1 MPEQDGPGG
10 QAGRGRRIWVVPQLR
25 DGRVTRVSWEV
36 LAAARCLAAAL
47 TGSAASIRTVR
58 VDAVLLGSGLDAA
71 AQELAQ
77 RDLAAVHVADHPV
90 LATYTPG
97 AWIGVLAPAIAAER
111 PDYVLFPH
119 TYQTVDFVPRLA
131 QRAGTGLLPEVT
143 GFAMDTAGTAAP
155 AAPASPARAASGA
168 AGEAA
173 AGGRPGDRD
182 GEPAGDGLVW
192 TRPVLGGKLQARVR
206 VRGAGTVL
214 VSVQSGSFPA
224 DGTAPAVPGAPT
236 APAAPSEAGAAAP
249 AAESKLEPLPVDP
262 LQARPD
268 REVLGYQEAAAQQV
282 DLTKAGIIVAVGRG
296 VGGADK
302 LGPIEELAR
311 ALGAE
316 IGASRPVIDS
326 GWLPRE
332 RQIGSSGQTVSPRLY
347 IAAGISGAIQH
358 LVGMKGS
365 AVIVAIN
372 KDPSAPIFTVAR
384 YGLVGDLH
392 ELVPALT
399 AAVKA
404 AQG

>member
-1 MPEQDGPGG
+1 
-10 QAGRGRRIWVVPQLR
+10 
-25 DGRVTRVSWEV
+25 
-36 LAAARCLAAAL
+36 
-47 TGSAASIRTVR
+47 
-58 VDAVLLGSGLDAA
+58 
-71 AQELAQ
+71 
-77 RDLAAVHVADHPV
+77 
-90 LATYTPG
+90 
-97 AWIGVLAPAIAAER
+97 
-111 PDYVLFPH
+111 VLFPH

-131 QRAGTGLLPEVT
+131 QCTGAGLLPEVT
-143 GFAMDTAGTAAP
+143 GFALAAAP
-155 AAPASPARAASGA
+155 AA
-168 AGEAA
+168 A
-173 AGGRPGDRD
+173 AGG
-182 GEPAGDGLVW
+182 EPAEDGLVW
-192 TRPVLGGKLQARVR
+192 TRPVLGGKLHAQVR

-224 DGTAPAVPGAPT
+224 DALPEASAD
-236 APAAPSEAGAAAP
+236 APAADT
-249 AAESKLEPLPVDP
+249 KVRPLPVDP
-262 LQARPD
+262 QQARPD
-268 REVLGYQEAAAQQV
+268 REVLGYEEAAAQQV

-404 AQG
+404 ARA

>member
-1 MPEQDGPGG
+1 MPEPGG
-10 QAGRGRRIWVVPQLR
+10 QAVQAGRGRRIWVVPQLR
-25 DGRVTRVSWEV
+25 DGRVTRVSWEA
-36 LAAARCLAAAL
+36 LAAAGRLAAAL
-47 TGSAASIRTVR
+47 AGSASSIRTVGT
-58 VDAVLLGSGLDAA
+58 VSINAVLLGSGVDAA
-71 AQELAQ
+71 ARVLAQ
-77 RDLAAVHVADHPV
+77 RDLAAVLVADHPA
-90 LATYTPG
+90 LAAYTPG

-131 QRAGTGLLPEVT
+131 QRTGAGLLPEVT
-143 GFAMDTAGTAAP
+143 GFATATGV
-155 AAPASPARAASGA
+155 
-168 AGEAA
+168 AGEAPTSA
-173 AGGRPGDRD
+173 AGAD

-224 DGTAPAVPGAPT
+224 DALAAAAPAGSDAPDAPDAAAAAGA
-236 APAAPSEAGAAAP
+236 ASAGAAAATAAADAP
-249 AAESKLEPLPVDP
+249 AADTKLRPLPFDSQ
-262 LQARPD
+262 QALPD
-268 REVLGYQEAAAQQV
+268 REVLGYEEAAAQQV

-311 ALGAE
+311 VLGAE

-404 AQG
+404 ARG

>member
-1 MPEQDGPGG
+1 MPELDGQAGQGG
-10 QAGRGRRIWVVPQLR
+10 QAGRDGQAGQLGGGRRIWVVPQLR
-25 DGRVTRVSWEV
+25 DGRVTRVSWEA
-36 LAAARCLAAAL
+36 LAAAGRLAAAL
-47 TGSAASIRTVR
+47 AATAPSSRTVTPIPIA
-58 VDAVLLGSGLDAA
+58 AVLLGSGLDAA
-71 AQELAQ
+71 ARELAQ
-77 RDLAAVHVADHPV
+77 RGLAAVLVADHPA
-90 LATYTPG
+90 LAAYTPG
-97 AWIGVLAPAIAAER
+97 AWIGVLAPAIGAER

-131 QRAGTGLLPEVT
+131 QRTGAGLLPEVT
-143 GFAMDTAGTAAP
+143 GFAP
-155 AAPASPARAASGA
+155 AAAATPGA
-168 AGEAA
+168 GGEA
-173 AGGRPGDRD
+173 
-182 GEPAGDGLVW
+182 AGDGLVW

-224 DGTAPAVPGAPT
+224 DAL
-236 APAAPSEAGAAAP
+236 PAAAADGDADGN
-249 AAESKLEPLPVDP
+249 ADGNAKVQLLPVDP
-262 LQARPD
+262 ALARPD
-268 REVLGYQEAAAQQV
+268 REVLGYEEAAAQQV

-311 ALGAE
+311 VLGAE

-404 AQG
+404 AQS

>member
-1 MPEQDGPGG
+1 MPELDG
-10 QAGRGRRIWVVPQLR
+10 QAGQAGQGGQRGHGWQPGAGTRIWVVPQLR
-25 DGRVTRVSWEV
+25 DGRVTRVSWEA
-36 LAAARCLAAAL
+36 LAAAGRLAAAL
-47 TGSAASIRTVR
+47 AGSAPSVHPVR
-58 VDAVLLGSGLDAA
+58 AVPINAVLLGSGVDAA
-71 AQELAQ
+71 ARELAQ
-77 RDLAAVHVADHPV
+77 RDLAAVLVADHPA
-90 LATYTPG
+90 LAAYTPG
-97 AWIGVLAPAIAAER
+97 AWIGVLAPAIGAER

-131 QRAGTGLLPEVT
+131 QHTGAGLLPEVT
-143 GFAMDTAGTAAP
+143 GFAPAAAPTAP
-155 AAPASPARAASGA
+155 AAGA
-168 AGEAA
+168 G
-173 AGGRPGDRD
+173 
-182 GEPAGDGLVW
+182 GEPAEDGLVW

-224 DGTAPAVPGAPT
+224 DALSEATAD
-236 APAAPSEAGAAAP
+236 APAADT
-249 AAESKLEPLPVDP
+249 KLRPLPVDP
-262 LQARPD
+262 QQARPD
-268 REVLGYQEAAAQQV
+268 REVLGYEEAAAQQV

>member
-1 MPEQDGPGG
+1 MPELDG
-10 QAGRGRRIWVVPQLR
+10 QAGQAGQGGQPGGGRRIWIVPQLR
-25 DGRVTRVSWEV
+25 DGRVMRASWEA
-36 LAAARCLAAAL
+36 LAAAGRLAAAL
-47 TGSAASIRTVR
+47 AASAPSTRTVPT
-58 VDAVLLGSGLDAA
+58 VPTVSPLPITAVLLGSGLDAA
-71 AQELAQ
+71 ARELAQ
-77 RDLAAVHVADHPV
+77 RGLAAVLVADHPA
-90 LATYTPG
+90 LAAYTPG
-97 AWIGVLAPAIAAER
+97 AWIGVLAPAIGAER

-131 QRAGTGLLPEVT
+131 QRTGSGLLPEVT
-143 GFAMDTAGTAAP
+143 GFAP
-155 AAPASPARAASGA
+155 AAAATGSPDGA
-168 AGEAA
+168 ATNAAGAGGEA
-173 AGGRPGDRD
+173 
-182 GEPAGDGLVW
+182 AGDGLVW

-224 DGTAPAVPGAPT
+224 DAL
-236 APAAPSEAGAAAP
+236 PAAAADGDA
-249 AAESKLEPLPVDP
+249 KLQPLPVDP
-262 LQARPD
+262 AQARPD
-268 REVLGYQEAAAQQV
+268 REVLGYEEAAAQQV

-404 AQG
+404 AQN

>member
-1 MPEQDGPGG
+1 M
-10 QAGRGRRIWVVPQLR
+10 AARVWVVPQLR
-25 DGRVTRVSWEV
+25 EGRVSRISWETV
-36 LAAARCLAAAL
+36 AAARRLAATQGAL
-47 TGSAASIRTVR
+47 AE
-58 VDAVLLGSGLDAA
+58 AVLLGSGLEGAA
-71 AQELAQ
+71 REVAG
-77 RDLAAVHVADHPV
+77 RGLAAVHVADHPA

-97 AWIGVLAPAIAAER
+97 AFIGVLAPALAAER
-111 PDYVLFPH
+111 PDFVLFPH

-131 QRAGTGLLPEVT
+131 QRTGAALLPEVT
-143 GFAMDTAGTAAP
+143 GFAAAEGGGAGEP
-155 AAPASPARAASGA
+155 GQGA
-168 AGEAA
+168 AA
-173 AGGRPGDRD
+173 D
-182 GEPAGDGLVW
+182 LVW
-192 TRPVLGGKLQARVR
+192 TRPALGGKLQARVR

-214 VSVQSGSFPA
+214 VSVQSGAFPA
-224 DGTAPAVPGAPT
+224 DAADAAEPAGQAGPASPQD
-236 APAAPSEAGAAAP
+236 PAAAAAP
-249 AAESKLEPLPVDP
+249 AASGPPAAVAEVKPLPVDP
-262 LQARPD
+262 ALAVPD
-268 REVLGYQEAAAQQV
+268 REVLGYEQVTAQQV
-282 DLTKAGIIVAVGRG
+282 DLTKADIIVAVGRG

-365 AVIVAIN
+365 SVIVAIN
-372 KDPSAPIFTVAR
+372 KDPSAPIFSVAD
-384 YGLVGDLH
+384 YGVVGDLH

-404 AQG
+404 ARG

>member
-1 MPEQDGPGG
+1 M
-10 QAGRGRRIWVVPQLR
+10 
-25 DGRVTRVSWEV
+25 
-36 LAAARCLAAAL
+36 
-47 TGSAASIRTVR
+47 
-58 VDAVLLGSGLDAA
+58 
-71 AQELAQ
+71 
-77 RDLAAVHVADHPV
+77 
-90 LATYTPG
+90 
-97 AWIGVLAPAIAAER
+97 
-111 PDYVLFPH
+111 LFPH

-143 GFAMDTAGTAAP
+143 GFSA
-155 AAPASPARAASGA
+155 
-168 AGEAA
+168 AA
-173 AGGRPGDRD
+173 AGSGDA
-182 GEPAGDGLVW
+182 PTGDGLVW

-206 VRGAGTVL
+206 VRGVGTVL

-224 DGTAPAVPGAPT
+224 DSTAP
-236 APAAPSEAGAAAP
+236 PAAGAAPP
-249 AAESKLEPLPVDP
+249 ADSEIRALPVDP
-262 LQARPD
+262 AEVRPD

-311 ALGAE
+311 VLGAE

-372 KDPSAPIFTVAR
+372 KDPSAPIFSVAR

-399 AAVKA
+399 AAIKA

>member
-1 MPEQDGPGG
+1 MPEPDGQGG
-10 QAGRGRRIWVVPQLR
+10 QGGQLGRDRRIWVVPQLR
-25 DGRVTRVSWEV
+25 EGRVTRVSWEA
-36 LAAARCLAAAL
+36 LAAAGRLAAAL
-47 TGSAASIRTVR
+47 AASAPSDRAVR
-58 VDAVLLGSGLDAA
+58 VEAVLLGSGLDAA
-71 AQELAQ
+71 ARELAQ
-77 RDLAAVHVADHPV
+77 RGLAAVLVADHPA
-90 LATYTPG
+90 LAAYTPG
-97 AWIGVLAPAIAAER
+97 AWIGVLAPAIGAER

-131 QRAGTGLLPEVT
+131 QRTGAGLLPEVT
-143 GFAMDTAGTAAP
+143 GFAPGAAATAG
-155 AAPASPARAASGA
+155 
-168 AGEAA
+168 AGEEA
-173 AGGRPGDRD
+173 
-182 GEPAGDGLVW
+182 AGDGLVW

-224 DGTAPAVPGAPT
+224 DAL
-236 APAAPSEAGAAAP
+236 PAAAADGNADGDDDCN
-249 AAESKLEPLPVDP
+249 ATLQSLPVDA
-262 LQARPD
+262 QQVRPD
-268 REVLGYQEAAAQQV
+268 REVLGYEEAAAQQV

-311 ALGAE
+311 VLGAE

-358 LVGMKGS
+358 LVGMKGA

>member
-1 MPEQDGPGG
+1 MPELDG
-10 QAGRGRRIWVVPQLR
+10 QAGQVGQGGQPGRERRIWVVPQLR
-25 DGRVTRVSWEV
+25 DGRVTRASWEA
-36 LAAARCLAAAL
+36 LAAAGRLAAAL
-47 TGSAASIRTVR
+47 AGSAPSNRTGGAVPT
-58 VDAVLLGSGLDAA
+58 VPTVPISAVLLGSGVDAA
-71 AQELAQ
+71 ARELAQ
-77 RDLAAVHVADHPV
+77 RDLAAVLVADHPV
-90 LATYTPG
+90 LAAYTPG
-97 AWIGVLAPAIAAER
+97 AWIGVLAPAIGAER

-131 QRAGTGLLPEVT
+131 QRTGAGLLPEVT
-143 GFAMDTAGTAAP
+143 GFAPAAAP
-155 AAPASPARAASGA
+155 APPA
-168 AGEAA
+168 AA
-173 AGGRPGDRD
+173 AG

-224 DGTAPAVPGAPT
+224 AALPPAAPT
-236 APAAPSEAGAAAP
+236 GPAAATPGPADAPAADT
-249 AAESKLEPLPVDP
+249 KLRPLPVDP
-262 LQARPD
+262 QQARPD
-268 REVLGYQEAAAQQV
+268 REVLGYEEAAAQQV

>member
-1 MPEQDGPGG
+1 MPEQDGEGG
-10 QAGRGRRIWVVPQLR
+10 QSGRGRRIWVVPQLR
-25 DGRVTRVSWEV
+25 DGRVTRVSWEA
-36 LAAARCLAAAL
+36 LAAARRLAAAL
-47 TGSAASIRTVR
+47 AGSATSIRVE
-58 VDAVLLGSGLDAA
+58 AVLLGSGLDAA
-71 AQELAQ
+71 ARELAQ
-77 RDLAAVHVADHPV
+77 RDLAGVHVADHPV
-90 LATYTPG
+90 LAAYTPG
-97 AWIGVLAPAIAAER
+97 AWIGVLAPAIGAER

-143 GFAMDTAGTAAP
+143 GLSADTALSASAAP
-155 AAPASPARAASGA
+155 APPANGA
-168 AGEAA
+168 
-173 AGGRPGDRD
+173 
-182 GEPAGDGLVW
+182 AGDGLVW

-224 DGTAPAVPGAPT
+224 DGLAQAAQAVS
-236 APAAPSEAGAAAP
+236 AAAGAAGAAP
-249 AAESKLEPLPVDP
+249 AAEGKLEPLPVDP
-262 LQARPD
+262 SQARPD

-384 YGLVGDLH
+384 YGWVGDLH

-404 AQG
+404 ARG

>member
-1 MPEQDGPGG
+1 MPEQDGEGG
-10 QAGRGRRIWVVPQLR
+10 QGGRGRRIWVVPQLR
-25 DGRVTRVSWEV
+25 DGRVTRVSWEA
-36 LAAARCLAAAL
+36 LAAARRLAAAL
-47 TGSAASIRTVR
+47 AGSAASIRVE
-58 VDAVLLGSGLDAA
+58 AVLLGSGLDAA
-71 AQELAQ
+71 ARELAQ
-77 RDLAAVHVADHPV
+77 RGLDAVHVADHPV
-90 LATYTPG
+90 LAAYTPG
-97 AWIGVLAPAIAAER
+97 AWIGVLAPAIGAER

-131 QRAGTGLLPEVT
+131 QRAGAGLLPEVT
-143 GFAMDTAGTAAP
+143 GLSADGALGAS
-155 AAPASPARAASGA
+155 AAPASPASGA
-168 AGEAA
+168 
-173 AGGRPGDRD
+173 
-182 GEPAGDGLVW
+182 AGDGLVW

-224 DGTAPAVPGAPT
+224 DGLPPA
-236 APAAPSEAGAAAP
+236 APAAPAEPGAAATPAAP
-249 AAESKLEPLPVDP
+249 AAEGKLEPLPVDP
-262 LQARPD
+262 SQARPD

-404 AQG
+404 ARG

>member
-1 MPEQDGPGG
+1 MPEPDG
-10 QAGRGRRIWVVPQLR
+10 QAGQAGQAGEDGQRAQGEQPGPDRRIWVVPQLR
-25 DGRVTRVSWEV
+25 EGRVTRVSWEAV
-36 LAAARCLAAAL
+36 AAAGRLAAAL
-47 TGSAASIRTVR
+47 AVSAPSDGTVR
-58 VDAVLLGSGLDAA
+58 IDAVLLGSGLYAA
-71 AQELAQ
+71 ARELAQ
-77 RDLAAVHVADHPV
+77 RGLAAVLVADHPA
-90 LATYTPG
+90 LAAYTPG
-97 AWIGVLAPAIAAER
+97 AWIGVLAPAIGAER

-131 QRAGTGLLPEVT
+131 QRTGAGLLPEVT
-143 GFAMDTAGTAAP
+143 GFAPAAAATAGA
-155 AAPASPARAASGA
+155 G
-168 AGEAA
+168 GEA
-173 AGGRPGDRD
+173 
-182 GEPAGDGLVW
+182 AGDGLVW

-224 DGTAPAVPGAPT
+224 DAL
-236 APAAPSEAGAAAP
+236 PAAAADGAAAGD
-249 AAESKLEPLPVDP
+249 AAGNADGHADGHAKLQSLPVDP
-262 LQARPD
+262 AQARPD
-268 REVLGYQEAAAQQV
+268 REVLGYEEAAAQQV

-311 ALGAE
+311 VLGAE

-358 LVGMKGS
+358 LVGMKGA

>member
-1 MPEQDGPGG
+1 MPELDG
-10 QAGRGRRIWVVPQLR
+10 QAGQAGQGGQPGGGRRIWVVPQLR
-25 DGRVTRVSWEV
+25 DGRVTRVSWEA
-36 LAAARCLAAAL
+36 LAAAGRLAAAL
-47 TGSAASIRTVR
+47 AASAPSTRTVST
-58 VDAVLLGSGLDAA
+58 VPTVPPLPVTAVLLGSGLDAA
-71 AQELAQ
+71 ARELA
-77 RDLAAVHVADHPV
+77 RRGLAAVLVADHPA

-97 AWIGVLAPAIAAER
+97 AWIGVLAPAIGAER

-131 QRAGTGLLPEVT
+131 QRTGAGLLPEVT
-143 GFAMDTAGTAAP
+143 GFAP
-155 AAPASPARAASGA
+155 AAAATGSPDGA
-168 AGEAA
+168 ATNAAGAGGEA
-173 AGGRPGDRD
+173 
-182 GEPAGDGLVW
+182 AGDGLVW

-206 VRGAGTVL
+206 VRGVGTVL

-224 DGTAPAVPGAPT
+224 DAL
-236 APAAPSEAGAAAP
+236 PAAAADGDAD
-249 AAESKLEPLPVDP
+249 AKLQPLPVDP
-262 LQARPD
+262 AQARPD
-268 REVLGYQEAAAQQV
+268 REVLGYEEAAAQQV

-404 AQG
+404 AQS

>member
-1 MPEQDGPGG
+1 
-10 QAGRGRRIWVVPQLR
+10 VPQLR
-25 DGRVTRVSWEV
+25 DGRVTRVSWEA
-36 LAAARCLAAAL
+36 LAAAGRLAAAL
-47 TGSAASIRTVR
+47 AGSAPSVRTVPIN
-58 VDAVLLGSGLDAA
+58 AVLLGSGLDAA
-71 AQELAQ
+71 ARELAQ
-77 RDLAAVHVADHPV
+77 RDLAAVLVADHPA
-90 LATYTPG
+90 LAAYTPG
-97 AWIGVLAPAIAAER
+97 AWIGVLAPAISAER

-131 QRAGTGLLPEVT
+131 QRTGAGLLPEVT
-143 GFAMDTAGTAAP
+143 GFALAPAPTAPTAP
-155 AAPASPARAASGA
+155 AAGA
-168 AGEAA
+168 G
-173 AGGRPGDRD
+173 
-182 GEPAGDGLVW
+182 GEPAEDGLVW

-224 DGTAPAVPGAPT
+224 DALPEATAD
-236 APAAPSEAGAAAP
+236 APAADT
-249 AAESKLEPLPVDP
+249 KLRPLPVDP
-262 LQARPD
+262 QQARPD
-268 REVLGYQEAAAQQV
+268 REVLGYEEAAAHQV

>member
-1 MPEQDGPGG
+1 MPELDGQAG

-25 DGRVTRVSWEV
+25 DGRMTRVSWEA
-36 LAAARCLAAAL
+36 LAAAGRLAAAL
-47 TGSAASIRTVR
+47 AGAAPSVC
-58 VDAVLLGSGLDAA
+58 VEVVLLGSGLDAA
-71 AQELAQ
+71 ARELAQ
-77 RDLAAVHVADHPV
+77 RDLAAVLVADHPA
-90 LATYTPG
+90 LAAYTPG
-97 AWIGVLAPAIAAER
+97 AWIGVLAPAIGAER

-131 QRAGTGLLPEVT
+131 QRTGAGLLPEVT
-143 GFAMDTAGTAAP
+143 GFALAAGPTAPAASAAP
-155 AAPASPARAASGA
+155 AA
-168 AGEAA
+168 A
-173 AGGRPGDRD
+173 AGG
-182 GEPAGDGLVW
+182 EPPGDGLVW

-224 DGTAPAVPGAPT
+224 DALP
-236 APAAPSEAGAAAP
+236 PAAPTGSAAPDTPAAAAAP
-249 AAESKLEPLPVDP
+249 AAAVAAATPAAAEAKLRPLPVDP
-262 LQARPD
+262 SQARPD
-268 REVLGYQEAAAQQV
+268 REVLGYEEAAAQQV

-372 KDPSAPIFTVAR
+372 KDPTAPIFTVAR

>member
-1 MPEQDGPGG
+1 MPELDGQGG
-10 QAGRGRRIWVVPQLR
+10 QAGQAGQDGQAGQGGQDGQAGGGRRIWVVPQLR
-25 DGRVTRVSWEV
+25 DGRVTRVSWEA
-36 LAAARCLAAAL
+36 LAAAGRLAAAL
-47 TGSAASIRTVR
+47 AASAPSGPAARTAPGVP
-58 VDAVLLGSGLDAA
+58 VAAVLLGSGVDAA
-71 AQELAQ
+71 ARELAQ
-77 RDLAAVHVADHPV
+77 RGLATVLVADHPA
-90 LATYTPG
+90 LAAYTPG
-97 AWIGVLAPAIAAER
+97 AWIGVLAPAIGAER

-131 QRAGTGLLPEVT
+131 QRTGAGLLPEVT
-143 GFAMDTAGTAAP
+143 GFAAAAADPGGAG
-155 AAPASPARAASGA
+155 
-168 AGEAA
+168 GEA
-173 AGGRPGDRD
+173 
-182 GEPAGDGLVW
+182 AGDGLVW

-224 DGTAPAVPGAPT
+224 DAL
-236 APAAPSEAGAAAP
+236 PAAAADGN
-249 AAESKLEPLPVDP
+249 AEIRPLAVDP
-262 LQARPD
+262 AQARPD
-268 REVLGYQEAAAQQV
+268 REVLGYEEAAAQQV

-311 ALGAE
+311 TLGAE

>member
-1 MPEQDGPGG
+1 MAELDG
-10 QAGRGRRIWVVPQLR
+10 QAGQAGQGGQPARGRRIWVVPQLR
-25 DGRVTRVSWEV
+25 DGRVTRVSWEA
-36 LAAARCLAAAL
+36 LAAAGRLAAAL
-47 TGSAASIRTVR
+47 AGSAPSVR
-58 VDAVLLGSGLDAA
+58 PVRAVPINAVLLGSGVDAA
-71 AQELAQ
+71 ARELA
-77 RDLAAVHVADHPV
+77 RRGLAAVLVADHPA
-90 LATYTPG
+90 LAAYTPG
-97 AWIGVLAPAIAAER
+97 AWIGVLAPAIGAER

-131 QRAGTGLLPEVT
+131 QRTGAGLLPEVT
-143 GFAMDTAGTAAP
+143 DFAP
-155 AAPASPARAASGA
+155 AAAATGSPDGA
-168 AGEAA
+168 ATNA
-173 AGGRPGDRD
+173 AGAGGDA
-182 GEPAGDGLVW
+182 AGDGLVW

-224 DGTAPAVPGAPT
+224 DAL
-236 APAAPSEAGAAAP
+236 PAAAADGDAD
-249 AAESKLEPLPVDP
+249 AKLQPLPVDP
-262 LQARPD
+262 AQARPD
-268 REVLGYQEAAAQQV
+268 REVLGYEEAAAQQV

>member
-1 MPEQDGPGG
+1 MPEPDGEAG
-10 QAGRGRRIWVVPQLR
+10 QAGQAGQGGQPAGGRRIWVVPQLR
-25 DGRVTRVSWEV
+25 DGRVTRASWEA
-36 LAAARCLAAAL
+36 LAAAGQLAAAL
-47 TGSAASIRTVR
+47 AASAPSSSAVPTVSI
-58 VDAVLLGSGLDAA
+58 DAVLLGSGVAA
-71 AQELAQ
+71 AAGELAQ
-77 RDLAAVHVADHPV
+77 RGVAAVLVADHPA
-90 LATYTPG
+90 LAAYTPG
-97 AWIGVLAPAIAAER
+97 AWIGVLAPAIGAER

-131 QRAGTGLLPEVT
+131 QRTGAGLLPEVT
-143 GFAMDTAGTAAP
+143 GFAPAAAATAG
-155 AAPASPARAASGA
+155 
-168 AGEAA
+168 
-173 AGGRPGDRD
+173 AGGVA
-182 GEPAGDGLVW
+182 AGDGLVW

-224 DGTAPAVPGAPT
+224 DAL
-236 APAAPSEAGAAAP
+236 PAAAADGDV
-249 AAESKLEPLPVDP
+249 KLQPLPVDP
-262 LQARPD
+262 AQARPD
-268 REVLGYQEAAAQQV
+268 REILGYEEAAAQQV

>member
-1 MPEQDGPGG
+1 MPELDGQAGQGG
-10 QAGRGRRIWVVPQLR
+10 QAGQDGRDGQGGQGGQPGGGRRIWVVPQLR
-25 DGRVTRVSWEV
+25 DGRVTRVSWEA
-36 LAAARCLAAAL
+36 LAAAGRLAATL
-47 TGSAASIRTVR
+47 AASAPSSRTAATVP
-58 VDAVLLGSGLDAA
+58 VAAVLLGSGVDAA
-71 AQELAQ
+71 ARELAQ
-77 RDLAAVHVADHPV
+77 RGVAAVLVADHPA
-90 LATYTPG
+90 LAAYTPG
-97 AWIGVLAPAIAAER
+97 AWIGVLAPAIGAER
-111 PDYVLFPH
+111 PHYVLFPH
-119 TYQTVDFVPRLA
+119 TYQTADFVPRLA
-131 QRAGTGLLPEVT
+131 QRTGAGLLPEVT
-143 GFAMDTAGTAAP
+143 GFGP
-155 AAPASPARAASGA
+155 AAADA
-168 AGEAA
+168 AG
-173 AGGRPGDRD
+173 AGG
-182 GEPAGDGLVW
+182 EAAGDGLVW

-224 DGTAPAVPGAPT
+224 DAP
-236 APAAPSEAGAAAP
+236 PAAAAKGDADGN
-249 AAESKLEPLPVDP
+249 AKVQPLPVDAA
-262 LQARPD
+262 QAQPD
-268 REVLGYQEAAAQQV
+268 REVLGYEEAAAQQV

-311 ALGAE
+311 TLGAE

>member
-1 MPEQDGPGG
+1 MATPEGQAGQDGQDGQDGG
-10 QAGRGRRIWVVPQLR
+10 PAGRGRRIWVVPQLR
-25 DGRVTRVSWEV
+25 DGRVTRVSWEAV
-36 LAAARCLAAAL
+36 AAARRLAGAL
-47 TGSAASIRTVR
+47 AGSAAPAPVRPVR

-71 AQELAQ
+71 ASEVA
-77 RDLAAVHVADHPV
+77 RREVAAVLVADHPA
-90 LATYTPG
+90 LASYTPG
-97 AWIGVLAPAIAAER
+97 AWIGVLAPAIDAER

-143 GFAMDTAGTAAP
+143 GFAAG
-155 AAPASPARAASGA
+155 
-168 AGEAA
+168 
-173 AGGRPGDRD
+173 
-182 GEPAGDGLVW
+182 GEPAGGDGLVW
-192 TRPVLGGKLQARVR
+192 TRPVLGGKLQATVR

-214 VSVQSGSFPA
+214 VSVQSGSFQA
-224 DGTAPAVPGAPT
+224 DAPPQATADAD
-236 APAAPSEAGAAAP
+236 AGA
-249 AAESKLEPLPVDP
+249 KVRPLAVDP
-262 LQARPD
+262 SQARPD
-268 REVLGYQEAAAQQV
+268 REVLGYEEAAAQQV
-282 DLTKAGIIVAVGRG
+282 DLTKAGVIVAVGRG

-311 ALGAE
+311 AVGAE

-347 IAAGISGAIQH
+347 IAVGISGAIQH

-372 KDPSAPIFTVAR
+372 KDPSAPIFSVAR

-404 AQG
+404 ARG

>member
-1 MPEQDGPGG
+1 MATLEGLDG
-10 QAGRGRRIWVVPQLR
+10 QAAPAGSGRQIWVVPQLR
-25 DGRVTRVSWEV
+25 DGRVTRVSREA
-36 LAAARCLAAAL
+36 LAAAGRLAAAL
-47 TGSAASIRTVR
+47 AGEAPSAGTVR
-58 VDAVLLGSGLDAA
+58 AVPAVQVSAVLLGSGLDAA
-71 AQELAQ
+71 ARELAQ
-77 RDLAAVHVADHPV
+77 RDLAAVLVADHPA
-90 LATYTPG
+90 LAAYTPG

-111 PDYVLFPH
+111 PDYVVFPH

-131 QRAGTGLLPEVT
+131 QRTGAGLLPEVT
-143 GFAMDTAGTAAP
+143 GVAPATAATAAAAATAP
-155 AAPASPARAASGA
+155 AAGK
-168 AGEAA
+168 G
-173 AGGRPGDRD
+173 

-224 DGTAPAVPGAPT
+224 DALAPAAAGAASAAAD
-236 APAAPSEAGAAAP
+236 APAAPAAGAGA
-249 AAESKLEPLPVDP
+249 KLRPLPVD
-262 LQARPD
+262 LAQVGPD
-268 REVLGYQEAAAQQV
+268 REVLGYEEAAAQQV
-282 DLTKAGIIVAVGRG
+282 DLTKAGVIVAVGRG

-404 AQG
+404 VQS